1 VKVVLFPA
9 AGREIKQNKIKHF
22 HCDLCRSCGGMELV
36 MKDGVKKT
44 IVFLFFLL
52 AGIVAGTI
60 AAELLR
66 GVSWLEIMS
75 RNLEVGLDTA
85 NPLVLDLIVFKL
97 ALGFTLSVNIWQII
111 FVIIAFVIYAKVAKS
126 L

>member
-1 VKVVLFPA
+1 MKNSVK
-9 AGREIKQNKIKHF
+9 N
-22 HCDLCRSCGGMELV
+22 
-36 MKDGVKKT
+36 T

-52 AGIVAGTI
+52 AGIVAGTV

-66 GVSWLEIMS
+66 EVSWLS
-75 RNLEVGLDTA
+75 FLSKNFEVGLSTA
-85 NPLVLDLIVFKL
+85 DPLVLDLIVFKF

-111 FVIIAFVIYAKVAKS
+111 FVIIAFVVYSKVAKS